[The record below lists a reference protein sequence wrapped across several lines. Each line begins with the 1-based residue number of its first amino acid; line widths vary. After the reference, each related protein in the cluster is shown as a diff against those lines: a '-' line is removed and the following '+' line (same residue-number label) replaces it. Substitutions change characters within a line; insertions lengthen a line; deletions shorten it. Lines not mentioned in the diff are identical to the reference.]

1 MSESQPRYS
10 LRSLLTFNPLKLHS
24 TRVDRSKVN
33 SSNAAVINYMGQDV
47 LFHAHSDGGR
57 HLTEDDLEPYRMVG
71 DTLLDDLLEYMDK
84 EGYPLK
90 PGDDLLASSSSA
102 QNQECEKQQQVT
114 PSPYPLHIQD
124 RIDDFVRSHKTLPSW
139 VDMDQLQRGQSV
151 FLRFVP
157 AMSVSLYYR
166 SLCAGFAIPKIAAV
180 ILSTGYLAPPSTP
193 EQVAFRLVDTGALLN
208 ACMGHGGVDSLVP
221 GGEGWKICLHVR
233 ILHAKVRR
241 TLLRRQ
247 GKRAWKTSEYG
258 IPINQEDMAATLL
271 AFSIN
276 TLAGV
281 EYLGGVKLSRQNQ
294 EDYIALWR
302 YVGWLLGVITGTSD
316 TENAD
321 TTATTATRRLPF
333 LDPCGPGWDRSRPDP
348 IEHSKCMLQSMILHL
363 MKPDRSSV
371 TVSHHLL
378 KIGRPIRGDDK
389 NENDKGLSE
398 RKDAVV
404 PKKKKEDI
412 EKKEQTSSMD
422 LWFYFRALA
431 CRSFIGNP
439 LANALELPLHPVMYK
454 RLFLSCGVVV
464 YLWTFRIMTWV
475 ALWEFGGIRLERY
488 FLGLMGRFHSI
499 WTERHPT
506 RMAKA
511 LKVQSCCPFAMV
523 TNLDDRE
530 EE

>member
-1 MSESQPRYS
+1 
-10 LRSLLTFNPLKLHS
+10 
-24 TRVDRSKVN
+24 
-33 SSNAAVINYMGQDV
+33 
-47 LFHAHSDGGR
+47 
-57 HLTEDDLEPYRMVG
+57 MVG
-71 DTLLDDLLEYMDK
+71 DPVLDDLLEYMDK

-90 PGDDLLASSSSA
+90 PGDDLLASLSA
-102 QNQECEKQQQVT
+102 ASTQNNAADNTTEKKQPQQLYQSV
-114 PSPYPLHIQD
+114 YPQHVQD
-124 RIDDFVRSHKTLPSW
+124 RIDAFVDSTQKVPSW
-139 VDMDQLQRGQSV
+139 VDMEQLKRGQSV

-208 ACMGHGGVDSLVP
+208 ACMGHGGVDSLLPAGV

-233 ILHAKVRR
+233 ILHAKVRH

-276 TLAGV
+276 TLLGV
-281 EYLGGVKLSRQNQ
+281 EYLGGVELSRQNQ

-302 YVGWLLGVITGTSD
+302 YVGWLLGVDTETSD
-316 TENAD
+316 TE
-321 TTATTATRRLPF
+321 TTTRRLPF
-333 LDPCGPGWDRSRPDP
+333 LDPCGPGWDKSKPNP
-348 IEHSKCMLQSMILHL
+348 IEHSKCMLQSTIMHL

-371 TVSHHLL
+371 IVSHHLL
-378 KIGRPIRGDDK
+378 KIGRPKRDDK
-389 NENDKGLSE
+389 VKGSSEKNDVVVTKQTKGVE
-398 RKDAVV
+398 
-404 PKKKKEDI
+404 KKKQD
-412 EKKEQTSSMD
+412 SSMD

-431 CRSFIGNP
+431 CRHFIGNP
-439 LANALELPLHPVMYK
+439 LADALELPLHPVPYK
-454 RLFLSCGVVV
+454 RVFLSCGVAV
-464 YLWTFRIMTWV
+464 YLWIFRIMTWV
-475 ALWEFGGIRLERY
+475 ALWEFGGRRLEQY

-523 TNLDDRE
+523 TNQGE
-530 EE
+530 EEE